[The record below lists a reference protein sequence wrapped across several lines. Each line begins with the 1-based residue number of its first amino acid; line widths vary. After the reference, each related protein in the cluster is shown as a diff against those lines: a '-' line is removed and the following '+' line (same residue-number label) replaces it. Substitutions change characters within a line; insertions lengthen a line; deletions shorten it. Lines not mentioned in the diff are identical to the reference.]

1 MLTLG
6 PASTLRADSLPADPS
21 RPMNVIIVLIDDLG
35 WRDTEITGSRYY
47 RTPHINR
54 LAAEGMRFTR
64 GYAAAAVCSPSR
76 AAIMTGKAPARLHIT
91 DWIPGGK
98 VPPGS
103 RFTVPDWNLQLDHE
117 ELTLAEALKAR
128 GYATA
133 SIGKWHLGGKE
144 KSGESYLPE
153 TQGFDFPLAGG
164 HMEKP
169 ASYFWPYGKK
179 DDKLRVPHLAE
190 SGGQE
195 GEYLTDRLTQEA
207 LRFMERH
214 RQRPFFLYLSHYAVH
229 LPLGAKPEEIQ
240 RQGAVSVVDGQNN
253 KVYGA
258 MIKSVDDSVGQI
270 LDKLHSLGL
279 EQQTAVI
286 FTSGNGGQ
294 SHLQGPTS
302 NLPLRGCKGHPYEGG
317 LRVPLLIK
325 IPGLTKPGSVSDVP
339 VIGTDLFPTL
349 AHVAGHDGKTSSDG
363 NDLHPVLAG
372 GVLPRDMLC
381 WHYPHYWMREITP
394 YSVIRSGDWKLI
406 RWHEFDTEELY
417 DLQADPSE
425 TQDLSQ
431 VHAEK
436 RSQLAGKLDAW
447 LKTTGAQM
455 PVPSPDWKMPE
466 KPRINPAHAS
476 KIGK

>member
-1 MLTLG
+1 MKHSSVRGVSWLVFFLNVKSHAFLRTAILVSSRFFFSVRRSRPCCNRSRLAKEHGKSFSQSDLSGQPASDSCGLAALRGDHFPGDGVKRFFVCVLGYFIMLTLG

-117 ELTLAEALKAR
+117 ELTLAEALKER

-169 ASYFWPYGKK
+169 SSYFWPSGKK
-179 DDKLRVPHLAE
+179 
-190 SGGQE
+190 
-195 GEYLTDRLTQEA
+195 EY
-207 LRFMERH
+207 
-214 RQRPFFLYLSHYAVH
+214 S
-229 LPLGAKPEEIQ
+229 
-240 RQGAVSVVDGQNN
+240 
-253 KVYGA
+253 
-258 MIKSVDDSVGQI
+258 
-270 LDKLHSLGL
+270 
-279 EQQTAVI
+279 
-286 FTSGNGGQ
+286 
-294 SHLQGPTS
+294 
-302 NLPLRGCKGHPYEGG
+302 
-317 LRVPLLIK
+317 
-325 IPGLTKPGSVSDVP
+325 
-339 VIGTDLFPTL
+339 
-349 AHVAGHDGKTSSDG
+349 
-363 NDLHPVLAG
+363 
-372 GVLPRDMLC
+372 
-381 WHYPHYWMREITP
+381 
-394 YSVIRSGDWKLI
+394 RS
-406 RWHEFDTEELY
+406 
-417 DLQADPSE
+417 
-425 TQDLSQ
+425 
-431 VHAEK
+431 
-436 RSQLAGKLDAW
+436 
-447 LKTTGAQM
+447 
-455 PVPSPDWKMPE
+455 
-466 KPRINPAHAS
+466 
-476 KIGK
+476 